1 MAFAQA
7 WDWPSAREENE
18 QLSDKK
24 KLALDAVHAGYLEVE
39 NQHPKHEAV
48 GIGVV
53 DVYKLFADCLLVH
66 MQKECSWK

>member
-1 MAFAQA
+1 MALVQA
-7 WDWPSAREENE
+7 RDWPSTREENE
-18 QLSDKK
+18 QSSHMK

-48 GIGVV
+48 GIGIV

-66 MQKECSWK
+66 LQKECSW